1 MAEVRFEGRL
11 DRKMYVDAQR
21 LYLKP
26 GGRGVVLLVL
36 AILLIGYGV
45 IGVPLVQGSRPSAG
59 AIAGVPAF
67 MALWLVFLWIISPI
81 LNARR
86 VERTNKMFGIPLR
99 GVAKETGIHLESEF
113 GTSEL
118 PWTVFFRFK
127 MTDTLVILY
136 LSAHMFHVFPRSF
149 FRSDEDWRIF
159 RAWMAEKVPARSW
172 RRRGASA

>member
-1 MAEVRFEGRL
+1 MAEVRFEGRI
-11 DRKMYVDAQR
+11 DRQMYIDAQR

-67 MALWLVFLWIISPI
+67 MALWLVFLWVISPI
-81 LNARR
+81 MNARR

-99 GVAKETGIHLESEF
+99 GVAKEAGLHLESEF
-113 GTSEL
+113 GTSEF
-118 PWTVFFRFK
+118 PWAVFFRFK
-127 MTDTLVILY
+127 MTDALVILY
-136 LSAHMFHVFPRSF
+136 QSAHAFHIFPRSF
-149 FRSDEDWRIF
+149 FSSDEDWQVF
-159 RAWMAEKVPARSW
+159 RACVAEKVPARPW
-172 RRRGASA
+172 RKQRASV